1 MLVIKIAKASYIDS
15 KNYLKSRF
23 YQFII
28 PLPN

>member
-1 MLVIKIAKASYIDS
+1 MSVIKIEKASYIDS

-23 YQFII
+23 DQLII